1 VAIWP
6 SAVAHSG
13 ETHPSRKREVRNL
26 QVAPTQATYHSDERK
41 PRRFEILVAGRRI
54 AETTIDRSEPP
65 RFFDVEHAIPAE
77 LTLDEQ
83 RVTVRFQAAAEQQI
97 GAVYGVRMIRAD
109 ALR

>member
-1 VAIWP
+1 M
-6 SAVAHSG
+6 
-13 ETHPSRKREVRNL
+13 
-26 QVAPTQATYHSDERK
+26 TYHSDERK

-54 AETTIDRSEPP
+54 AEQTINRSEPP

-77 LTLDEQ
+77 LTLDKQ

-109 ALR
+109 TLR